1 MSSFEPNAVIR
12 GFQLTVVGS
21 MSPYMF
27 CFYFPAVQGNWFK
40 MPRNPWLHKKFY
52 QCLQSCIVS
61 ESAYAKTLIKVLLGL
76 NLASHI
82 LSFALE

>member
-21 MSPYMF
+21 MSLYTL
-27 CFYFPAVQGNWFK
+27 CLYFPTIQGDWLE

-52 QCLQSCIVS
+52 QRLQSCIAS

>member
-1 MSSFEPNAVIR
+1 MSNFEPNAVIR

-27 CFYFPAVQGNWFK
+27 CCFPRPFRWIGLKTQAYS
-40 MPRNPWLHKKFY
+40 WLHTQFY
-52 QCLQSCIVS
+52 ECQGRIAS
-61 ESAYAKTLIKVLLGL
+61 ESAYAKTLIKVLAVQHW
-76 NLASHI
+76 ASHL